1 MIRFSKTTHG
11 TDGVVLEVSS
21 TKLMHQSVLETQDAQ
36 QLVRN
41 GPSLPK
47 HLTSHFEP
55 HPHENVSSPCTIVFL
70 QKPNRERFL
79 LRAMPISFFCFFSF
93 DNLSFKHLNWHF
105 PFAILCSSHLKAS

>member
-21 TKLMHQSVLETQDAQ
+21 AKIMHQSVLEKQDAQ

-47 HLTSHFEP
+47 HLTSQFEP
-55 HPHENVSSPCTIVFL
+55 HPHENVSRPCTIVFL

-79 LRAMPISFFCFFSF
+79 LRAMPISYFVFFF
-93 DNLSFKHLNWHF
+93 
-105 PFAILCSSHLKAS
+105 

>member
-21 TKLMHQSVLETQDAQ
+21 TKLMHQSVLEKQDAQ

-55 HPHENVSSPCTIVFL
+55 HPHENVSRPSSISLNCHVIDHMLLPLLFHNTIIV
-70 QKPNRERFL
+70 
-79 LRAMPISFFCFFSF
+79 S
-93 DNLSFKHLNWHF
+93 
-105 PFAILCSSHLKAS
+105 KA